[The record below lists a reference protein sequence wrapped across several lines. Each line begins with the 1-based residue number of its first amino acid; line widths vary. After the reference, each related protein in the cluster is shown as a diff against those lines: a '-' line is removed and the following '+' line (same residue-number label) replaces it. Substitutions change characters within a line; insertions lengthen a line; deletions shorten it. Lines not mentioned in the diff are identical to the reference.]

1 MGESREVDPGAPS
14 PVAIVQARMSS
25 TRLPGKV
32 LREVMGRPL
41 LARQLERLQRIRS
54 DVGVVV
60 ATTRNTADDPIVDLC
75 ESVGIPVYRG
85 SEDDVLE
92 RYAAAAAYAAADPV
106 IRITADCPFIDPA
119 ICRLVLERY
128 EAGDCDYASNTL
140 VRTYPR
146 GLDTEVFA
154 AAHLRQARRDAP
166 TSTEREHVTPFLY
179 GNPDRFRLCSIENE
193 TDLSAH
199 RWTVDTAKDLEFV
212 TAVLERLIPHHPA
225 FAMQDVLEVLQAEPA
240 LREINSHVVQKATLR

>member
-1 MGESREVDPGAPS
+1 MRESGPIKPGARS
-14 PVAIVQARMSS
+14 PVAIVQARMGS

-32 LREVMGRPL
+32 LHEVMGEPL
-41 LARQLERLQRIRS
+41 LARQLERLQRIRA
-54 DVGVVV
+54 DVRVIV
-60 ATTRNTADDPIVDLC
+60 ATTENAADDPIVDLC
-75 ESVGIPVYRG
+75 ESIGIPVYRG

-92 RYAAAAAYAAADPV
+92 RYAEAAAYADADPV

-119 ICRLVLERY
+119 ISRLVLERY

-154 AAHLRQARRDAP
+154 AARLGQASREARTLP
-166 TSTEREHVTPFLY
+166 EREHVTPYFY
-179 GNPDRFRLCSIENE
+179 QHPDRFRLCSVENE
-193 TDLSAH
+193 TDLSTH
-199 RWTVDTAKDLEFV
+199 RWTVDTAEDVQFV
-212 TAVLERLIPHHPA
+212 TEVLERLIPMRPA
-225 FAMQDVLEVLQAEPA
+225 FAMEDVLAVLQSEPA